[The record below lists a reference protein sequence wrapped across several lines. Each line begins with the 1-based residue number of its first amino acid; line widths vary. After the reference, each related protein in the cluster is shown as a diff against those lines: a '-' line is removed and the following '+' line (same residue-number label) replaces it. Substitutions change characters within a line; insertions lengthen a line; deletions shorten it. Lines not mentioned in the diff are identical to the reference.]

1 MTNQQVIQQQFL
13 DKFLDFI
20 LVKCPN
26 CELCA
31 RVVKLDKKLSGSTHS
46 CTCPHCGYLD
56 VTNTDSQGPLEL
68 SEAVDPFFQLPLY
81 LETICP
87 ERRLWAY
94 NLDHLQYIESY
105 IEVKTC
111 GACFDELS
119 VEHSLP
125 DWVIHKQ
132 EEALSEIQ
140 RLKDTVFCTFK

>member
-56 VTNTDSQGPLEL
+56 VISAEGQGPLEL
-68 SEAVDPFFQLPLY
+68 SEAVDPFFSFRF
-81 LETICP
+81 T
-87 ERRLWAY
+87 W
-94 NLDHLQYIESY
+94 
-105 IEVKTC
+105 
-111 GACFDELS
+111 
-119 VEHSLP
+119 
-125 DWVIHKQ
+125 KQ
-132 EEALSEIQ
+132 SALNVDFGLI
-140 RLKDTVFCTFK
+140 T